1 MGLAEDFE
9 AAAALAASG
18 SNDGLK
24 KISQDQQLLL
34 YGWFKQVPLL
44 LTLSLAPCPTPAAQ
58 QSDCQLPP
66 GKAKWEAWN
75 KNKGAAIS
83 RMSKDEAMQKYVNAV
98 NEWKS

>member
-34 YGWFKQVPLL
+34 YGWFKQVETHLPRPLANVQRCSSWSQRNL
-44 LTLSLAPCPTPAAQ
+44 IVFVQ
-58 QSDCQLPP
+58 VKEGDCNTAKPGMLDFS

-75 KNKGAAIS
+75 KNKGQII
-83 RMSKDEAMQKYVNAV
+83 
-98 NEWKS
+98 

>member
-34 YGWFKQVPLL
+34 YGWFKQVENLPRPL
-44 LTLSLAPCPTPAAQ
+44 ANV
-58 QSDCQLPP
+58 QSSSCWLQRNLIVFVQVKEGDCNTAKPGMLDFS

-75 KNKGAAIS
+75 KNKGQII
-83 RMSKDEAMQKYVNAV
+83 
-98 NEWKS
+98 